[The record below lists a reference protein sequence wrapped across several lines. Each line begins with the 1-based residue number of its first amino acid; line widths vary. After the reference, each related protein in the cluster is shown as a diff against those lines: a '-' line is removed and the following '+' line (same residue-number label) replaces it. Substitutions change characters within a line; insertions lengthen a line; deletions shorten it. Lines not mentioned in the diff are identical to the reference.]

1 MTQSKPLE
9 EIKHSDREHAVLSAS
24 SADRWINCPPSVA
37 LTRDIPDEVSPF
49 AAEGT
54 KAHEIAE
61 ACLRAYLG
69 NSPEPEFTEDDYIIW
84 LEVHPYVD
92 RVVELYENLKAADPS
107 TAMFVEVHVEF
118 GEWVP
123 EGFGTSDCI
132 IISGNTIYVIDLKF
146 GKGVVVDAE
155 GNPQARCYA
164 LGAYEMF
171 RDIYDIENVVTVI
184 DQPRLFHRTTE
195 DIPIADLLAWA
206 SSTLSPAAAL
216 AWTGQGE
223 YRAGDWCRFCK
234 AGATCR
240 KRAARN
246 LAVQTGYQSLPDP
259 ALLTDEQ
266 IALILDKADDLELW
280 VKKLKAHA
288 TAEVLNGVVMPGWKV
303 VEGRTNRKVEDEKA
317 VARKLRSLGYKPS
330 QIYTRKMISVTQ
342 LQALLGGR
350 KNMEEQIGEYIGRT
364 DPKPALVRESDRRPA
379 ITADAIDDF
388 KDL

>member
-61 ACLRAYLG
+61 VCLRAYLS

-240 KRAARN
+240 RERRETSPYKPATSHCPTPRC
-246 LAVQTGYQSLPDP
+246 LP
-259 ALLTDEQ
+259 
-266 IALILDKADDLELW
+266 
-280 VKKLKAHA
+280 
-288 TAEVLNGVVMPGWKV
+288 
-303 VEGRTNRKVEDEKA
+303 TNRS
-317 VARKLRSLGYKPS
+317 RSS
-330 QIYTRKMISVTQ
+330 STRPTIWNCGS
-342 LQALLGGR
+342 R
-350 KNMEEQIGEYIGRT
+350 N
-364 DPKPALVRESDRRPA
+364 
-379 ITADAIDDF
+379 
-388 KDL
+388 